1 MARRLLSVGSYYRGM
16 LQRTSLPALR
26 PIIARPHVSARCSPV
41 APLPASARA
50 DARAGGPD
58 GVCQRDVLRRQRA
71 LEAVQVRGVLLAV
84 QSLWLIYSLL
94 QIQPWSRVRAPTPNR
109 SLPLTAAR
117 VVSINPC
124 AAAIAPTSTAAGQAR
139 RLLLSSFSAFF
150 FLPSPPRAL
159 LTSPRRQRPG
169 QGRQSDG

>member
-1 MARRLLSVGSYYRGM
+1 M

-26 PIIARPHVSARCSPV
+26 SIIARPHVSARGPPV
-41 APLPASARA
+41 APPPPASARA

-117 VVSINPC
+117 VVSINPS

-139 RLLLSSFSAFF
+139 RLLLSSFAAFF
-150 FLPSPPRAL
+150 FLPSPPSSFFL
-159 LTSPRRQRPG
+159 RRRV
-169 QGRQSDG
+169 RC